1 MAAYEILSLYV
12 FFFGRGGGAFKKRFE
27 HIYFWKESSLHEIQ
41 KKMHEIMICV
51 VPSAATKSLS
61 RFLSRAVHTANIEI
75 KQCVKCSHAR
85 G

>member
-1 MAAYEILSLYV
+1 MRFSLSMS
-12 FFFGRGGGAFKKRFE
+12 FFLGGGGGGVSRKGLNIYTFGKRARCM
-27 HIYFWKESSLHEIQ
+27 KLK

>member
-12 FFFGRGGGAFKKRFE
+12 FFFGGGGAFEKRFE

-61 RFLSRAVHTANIEI
+61 QFLSRAVHTANIEI

>member
-1 MAAYEILSLYV
+1 MAAYEILSLSMS
-12 FFFGRGGGAFKKRFE
+12 FFLGGGGAFEKRFE

-61 RFLSRAVHTANIEI
+61 QFLSRAVHTANIEI

>member
-1 MAAYEILSLYV
+1 MRFSLSMS
-12 FFFGRGGGAFKKRFE
+12 FFLGGGGGGGLPRKGLNISTFGKRARCMKF
-27 HIYFWKESSLHEIQ
+27 

-61 RFLSRAVHTANIEI
+61 QFLSRAVHTANIEI